1 MSTAER
7 FIHGKLLEKAVIVL
21 DGGLGTELRKAH
33 LAEADYRGALDIPA
47 AQAQQGNCALLS
59 LTQRALVQTLHERFL
74 EAGADIIQTNTFCAN
89 AVDQN
94 RFYGIGIDSKL
105 VAEMNR
111 QSARIALDAVARSGR
126 SALVC
131 GSVGPTHAAV
141 TIETF
146 EHIHFEELFGV
157 YCNQIRALV
166 EGGCRA
172 FLVESVMDWVNARAA
187 MAAIHQ
193 VAAVCNVQLQAIVSA
208 GVGAKDGRI
217 MSGQSWEE
225 FARAF
230 AAYPNVLAVG
240 QNCGDCAP
248 DFSSSTVGRIRD
260 SAGACVAF
268 YPCAGLPDTDG
279 QYSLTPEAFA
289 AEMAR
294 FVGSEMVDMVGGCCG
309 ITPMHI
315 SAMVSQCNGES
326 RTLGSALR
334 VREKVCTVSGRGAL
348 PSIDISSTWSTDD
361 IASAIMAAVSDT
373 GSAVLRVRFSSSG
386 QSLRLLCALAKR
398 AVIELSCTLVVDS
411 ADTSGIELLLE
422 RAPCMCLVDAA
433 NHNVTPDK
441 CASWIRSYGAG
452 LYLADD
458 QPSTTMQEFKENVA
472 RYI

>member
-33 LAEADYRGALDIPA
+33 LTEADYRGALDIPA

-89 AVDQN
+89 VVDQN
-94 RFYGIGIDSKL
+94 RFYGIGVDSKL

-111 QSARIALDAVARSGR
+111 QSVRIALDAVARSGR
-126 SALVC
+126 NALVC

-157 YCNQIRALV
+157 YCDQIRALV
-166 EGGCRA
+166 EGGCRV

-193 VAAVCNVQLQAIVSA
+193 IAAVCNVQLQAIVSA

-260 SAGACVAF
+260 STDAC
-268 YPCAGLPDTDG
+268 
-279 QYSLTPEAFA
+279 YSLTPETFA

-315 SAMVSQCNGES
+315 RAMASQCNGES

-334 VREKVCTVSGRGAL
+334 VREKVCTVSGHGAL
-348 PSIDISSTWSTDD
+348 PSIVISSTWSTDD
-361 IASAIMAAVSDT
+361 IASAIMAAVSGT
-373 GSAVLRVRFSSSG
+373 GSAVLRVQFSSSG

-422 RAPCMCLVDAA
+422 RAPCMCLT
-433 NHNVTPDK
+433 NVQ
-441 CASWIRSYGAG
+441 AG
-452 LYLADD
+452 FGPMV
-458 QPSTTMQEFKENVA
+458 QG
-472 RYI
+472 YI